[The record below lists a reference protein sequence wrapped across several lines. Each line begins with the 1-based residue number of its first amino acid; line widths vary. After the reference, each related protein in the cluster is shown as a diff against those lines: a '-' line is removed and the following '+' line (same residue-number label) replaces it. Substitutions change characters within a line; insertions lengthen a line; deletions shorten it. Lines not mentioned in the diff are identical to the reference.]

1 MQAQLVKGA
10 CMKTSNKNESKAIG
24 GRARKD
30 ALAPEARSEIAKKA
44 AAARWNNTP
53 PLPMATHEGELKIGE
68 ALVPCAVLDDGRRLI
83 TQSGFMV
90 ALGRARQAKGRQHYD
105 GDVNMPAFLTAKNLK
120 PFISSDLAVTS
131 SQVEFRTARGTK
143 AFGYAAEL
151 LPRVCEVFLNA
162 EAASALLA
170 SQKHIAGQARIL
182 IIGLAST
189 GIVALV
195 DEATG
200 YQEVRPKD
208 ALQSYLEKIISKELA
223 AWVKKFPDEFYEN
236 IYKLRG
242 WAWPGMGKNRYSV
255 VGTYTRDLV
264 FERLAP
270 GLLPELEIKS
280 PKNEKGNRSH
290 KLHQWLTEDIGNPML
305 AQHMHSLIMF
315 QRLAIANGYGWQRFV
330 KMVDQVLPKKGNTLE
345 LPFSNGEPN

>member
-1 MQAQLVKGA
+1 MSHAKD
-10 CMKTSNKNESKAIG
+10 ESKAVG

-30 ALAPEARSEIAKKA
+30 ALAPQERVEIAKKA
-44 AAARWNNTP
+44 AAARWNAEAP
-53 PLPMATHEGELKIGE
+53 IPVATHEGDLKIGA
-68 ALVPCAVLDDGRRLI
+68 ALIPCAVLDDGRRLL

-120 PFISSDLAVTS
+120 PFISNDLAVTS
-131 SQVEFRTARGTK
+131 SQVEFKTARGTK

-151 LPRVCEVFLNA
+151 LPKVCEVFLKA
-162 EAASALLA
+162 ESAGALLA
-170 SQKHIAGQARIL
+170 SQKHIAVQARVL
-182 IIGLAST
+182 LIGLAST

-200 YQEVRPKD
+200 YQAIRPQD
-208 ALQSYLEKIISKELA
+208 ALQAYLEKIISKELA

-242 WAWPGMGKNRYSV
+242 WTWPGMGKNRYSV

-270 GLLPELEIKS
+270 GLLPELESKS

-290 KLHQWLTEDIGNPML
+290 KLHQWLSDEIGNPML
-305 AQHMHSLIMF
+305 AQHMHSLVMF
-315 QRLAIANGYGWQRFV
+315 QRLAIANGYGWNRFV
-330 KMVDQVLPKKGNTLE
+330 KMVDQVLPKKGSTLE
-345 LPFSNGEPN
+345 LPLDEPDQPGL

>member
-1 MQAQLVKGA
+1 M
-10 CMKTSNKNESKAIG
+10 SDENKDMSKAIG
-24 GRARKD
+24 GRARKA
-30 ALAPEARSEIAKKA
+30 ALAPEERIEIAKKA
-44 AAARWNNTP
+44 AAARWNAEVT
-53 PLPMATHEGELKIGE
+53 LPTATHEGDLKIGE
-68 ALVPCAVLDDGRRLI
+68 ASIPCAVLDDGRRLL

-120 PFISSDLAVTS
+120 PFIPIDLAVTS
-131 SQVEFRTARGTK
+131 SQVEFKTARGTK

-151 LPRVCEVFLNA
+151 LPKVCEVFLKA
-162 EAASALLA
+162 ESAGALLS
-170 SQKHIAGQARIL
+170 SQKHIAVQARVL
-182 IIGLAST
+182 LIGLAST

-200 YQEVRPKD
+200 YQAIRPQD
-208 ALQSYLEKIISKELA
+208 ALQAYLEKVISKELA

-242 WAWPGMGKNRYSV
+242 WTWPGMGKNRYSV

-270 GLLPELEIKS
+270 GLLPELESKS

-290 KLHQWLTEDIGNPML
+290 KLHQWLSDEIGNPML
-305 AQHMHSLIMF
+305 AQHMHSLVMF
-315 QRLAIANGYGWQRFV
+315 QRLAIANGYGWNRFV
-330 KMVDQVLPKKGNTLE
+330 KMVDQVLPKKGSTLE
-345 LPFSNGEPN
+345 LPLDEPDQPKN